1 MPNHVYAQISVDE
14 KYADKLQK
22 ISKVGLCR
30 YYTPMPVRLVNTTS
44 PVRIV
49 SQKDYDDQMEKN
61 KTEKF
66 KSYPLTKY
74 MQIDLIERYG
84 YDNWYDWAS
93 HNWGTKWGCYDGDF
107 EGGTYR
113 FTSAWKPI
121 SELIIDKLTK
131 DIPSFEYYYE
141 EEQGWGEERD
151 VLDGEVVRTFAWDI
165 PDWDDTD
172 NDEIQYLSDDYHNG
186 EGIFIKG
193 YYKDYCLS
201 DYLGST
207 IEEATEELA

>member
-1 MPNHVYAQISVDE
+1 MPNNVYAQISVDE

-84 YDNWYDWAS
+84 
-93 HNWGTKWGCYDGDF
+93 
-107 EGGTYR
+107 
-113 FTSAWKPI
+113 
-121 SELIIDKLTK
+121 
-131 DIPSFEYYYE
+131 
-141 EEQGWGEERD
+141 
-151 VLDGEVVRTFAWDI
+151 
-165 PDWDDTD
+165 
-172 NDEIQYLSDDYHNG
+172 